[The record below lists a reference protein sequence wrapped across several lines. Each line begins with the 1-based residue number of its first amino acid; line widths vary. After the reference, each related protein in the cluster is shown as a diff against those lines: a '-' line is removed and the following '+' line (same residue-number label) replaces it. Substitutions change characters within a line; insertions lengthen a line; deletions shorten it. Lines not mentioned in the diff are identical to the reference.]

1 VPQELPTCPFF
12 FFSCVSGEY
21 LQVLAEQRDTF
32 FSFSFSFFFFLLCQ
46 VNASQ
51 FWLNSETRTW
61 ANATTAPM
69 HAAVDLRDFSAQ
81 ANKYRERIL

>member
-1 VPQELPTCPFF
+1 
-12 FFSCVSGEY
+12 VSDEC
-21 LQVLAEQRDTF
+21 LQLLAEQGDTF
-32 FSFSFSFFFFLLCQ
+32 FSLFFFFFLLCQ